1 MKLLMSFQQLV
12 KTHLYFLFSTEQEP
26 QPNVQ
31 RAEQVK
37 IIPAPGEF
45 WNTLMESS
53 LHTYSVVLLPFS
65 VLLNLSKDFDSA
77 MMWLTV

>member
-1 MKLLMSFQQLV
+1 MSTTSACGHLV
-12 KTHLYFLFSTEQEP
+12 LVHNDETSNEFSAAVETHLYFLFSTEPKP

-45 WNTLMESS
+45 
-53 LHTYSVVLLPFS
+53 
-65 VLLNLSKDFDSA
+65 
-77 MMWLTV
+77 